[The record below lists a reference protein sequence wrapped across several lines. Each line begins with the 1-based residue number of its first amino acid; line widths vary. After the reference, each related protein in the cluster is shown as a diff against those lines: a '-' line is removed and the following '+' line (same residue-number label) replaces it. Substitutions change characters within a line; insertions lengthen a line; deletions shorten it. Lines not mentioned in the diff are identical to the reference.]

1 MRFPE
6 QEPRCACRAEGTLR
20 LQRQTG
26 ALHLARASPSA
37 TRTGRGIGGRGGGG
51 GERTMTA
58 CWNAAV
64 RCERRSSGVC
74 RHGPPEPARGPSR
87 SLQDSGRQPA
97 PATLSAHGRAS
108 RPSSS
113 LELSVKE
120 RQPHG
125 CQEFPV
131 GFASIADTDGLQPLG
146 AGRQEL
152 PLARAEAATHA
163 VRHPLISRAGP
174 VTSLVQGQPPAWCCI
189 RSFREQGLPPAWCR
203 ASHQLGAASAP
214 FAGTAT
220 SLVQGNHIQPTLQAT
235 ASNNDRAGQWGCRDA
250 GKVDST
256 PIKA

>member
-1 MRFPE
+1 
-6 QEPRCACRAEGTLR
+6 
-20 LQRQTG
+20 
-26 ALHLARASPSA
+26 
-37 TRTGRGIGGRGGGG
+37 
-51 GERTMTA
+51 MTA

-146 AGRQEL
+146 ACRQEL
-152 PLARAEAATHA
+152 LLARAEAATQA

-203 ASHQLGAASAP
+203 ATTCNQHSRQP
-214 FAGTAT
+214 PAT
-220 SLVQGNHIQPTLQAT
+220 
-235 ASNNDRAGQWGCRDA
+235 NDRAGQWGCRERWKGDLRRA
-250 GKVDST
+250 PRDPRRRNAWHRFRSLERALAESRRPGGRALGEASLKGVSLSCVWRFRDPES
-256 PIKA
+256 